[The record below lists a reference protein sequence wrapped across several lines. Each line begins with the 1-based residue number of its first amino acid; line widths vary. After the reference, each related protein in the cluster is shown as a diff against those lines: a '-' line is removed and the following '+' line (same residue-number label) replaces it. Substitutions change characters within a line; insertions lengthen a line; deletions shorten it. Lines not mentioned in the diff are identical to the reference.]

1 MQKKGTKREMGNI
14 AYWNYTIML
23 FLPLSLLCVQIY
35 TKRTGI
41 WERTKGRS
49 KKGTPAVPVKTQRRG
64 TECDYFGTKL
74 IQILSR
80 KCRTKKWT
88 SVSFPTIL
96 PSFPALCYLICDLR
110 SFSSFDLSCTIY
122 VRIAYNIHIH
132 VHTQLWDSLSLYSCP
147 ITELRNPNWRQKCPR
162 KSRQR
167 GIYYTL
173 ETNSMR
179 QTWRRRHWIK
189 AWKTLHMKL
198 LIWKRNSSELHVS
211 PKVHS
216 RSLCR

>member
-23 FLPLSLLCVQIY
+23 FLPPSLPLSLFCVQIY

-41 WERTKGRS
+41 WERTKGSSR
-49 KKGTPAVPVKTQRRG
+49 KGTPAVPGKTQRRG

-122 VRIAYNIHIH
+122 VHIAYNIHIH
-132 VHTQLWDSLSLYSCP
+132 VRTYTTLRFTFPILLPHYRTAQSQLKTEVSQKEQAERDLLHTRNQLNETDLKKASLEQSLKDSSHEIADLK
-147 ITELRNPNWRQKCPR
+147 E
-162 KSRQR
+162 
-167 GIYYTL
+167 
-173 ETNSMR
+173 
-179 QTWRRRHWIK
+179 
-189 AWKTLHMKL
+189 KL
-198 LIWKRNSSELHVS
+198 QWATCIS
-211 PKVHS
+211 
-216 RSLCR
+216 